1 MKKSF
6 GLFER
11 FGVELEYMVVD
22 AETLAIR
29 TEADQLIHEASGS
42 YEGDVSRGRLEWSN
56 ELALHVVELKTGKP
70 FVRLN
75 GLAEGFHGEVRH
87 INGLLKKSGAM
98 LLPTAMHPWMNP
110 ARDSR
115 LWPHS
120 NGEIYAAFDRLFN
133 CSGHGWTNLQS
144 AHLNLP
150 FRTAVEFRRLHT
162 AIRLLLP
169 LLPALAASSPF
180 VEGRRSRW
188 LDTRLEMYRHNC
200 RRIRS
205 ITGRVIPEPV
215 ASPADYRK
223 RILQRIYRELKP
235 HDPDGILQEEWAN
248 ARGAIARFDRNT
260 IEIRVLDVQEC
271 PTADLAIVQF
281 IVAILR
287 ALVSEKFSREAVQL
301 TPTTVALEK
310 LLLGTAEKAGHAMI
324 GSAGIRE
331 AFGCFS
337 SSPVGVGEL
346 LQWLLHAVA
355 PKKAAWRPVIEM
367 ILTEG
372 TLSERIVK
380 AVGKSVKP
388 RRAVLNRVYGQ
399 LADCLARDEPFHA

>member
-11 FGVELEYMVVD
+11 FGVELEYMIVD

-29 TEADQLIHEASGS
+29 PEADRLIHDISGS
-42 YEGDVSRGRLEWSN
+42 YEGDVSRGALEWSN
-56 ELALHVVELKTGKP
+56 ELALHVIELKTGRP
-70 FVRLN
+70 VVRLN
-75 GLAEGFHGEVRH
+75 GLAEGFHGEVKF
-87 INGLLKKSGAM
+87 INAQLKRSGAC

-120 NGEIYAAFDRLFN
+120 NGEIYAAFDKLFN

-150 FRTAVEFRRLHT
+150 FRTAAEFRRLHT

-180 VEGRRSRW
+180 VEGKRAPW
-188 LDTRLEMYRHNC
+188 LDMRLETYRHNC

-215 ASPADYRK
+215 TSPADYRK
-223 RILQRIYRELKP
+223 KILQKIYRELKP
-235 HDPDGILQEEWAN
+235 HDPGGILQEEWAN
-248 ARGAIARFDRNT
+248 ARGAIARFERDT

-287 ALVSEKFSREAVQL
+287 ALVGGRLSTEAAQL
-301 TPTTVALEK
+301 QPTTVALEK
-310 LLLGTAEKAGHAMI
+310 LLLSTAEKAGEALVDH
-324 GSAGIRE
+324 AGIRE

-337 SSPVGVGEL
+337 GAPIQVGEL

-355 PKKAAWRPVIEM
+355 PKRAPWRKVIEM
-367 ILTEG
+367 ILMEG
-372 TLSERIVK
+372 TLSERITV
-380 AVGKSVKP
+380 AVGRSAKP
-388 RRAVLNRVYGQ
+388 SRAVLKHVYSR
-399 LADCLARDEPFHA
+399 LAGCLERDEPFHA

>member
-11 FGVELEYMVVD
+11 FGVELEYMIVD
-22 AETLAIR
+22 AETLAVR
-29 TEADQLIHEASGS
+29 PEADLLIQKISGS
-42 YEGDVSRGRLEWSN
+42 LDGDVSRGALEWSN
-56 ELALHVVELKTGKP
+56 ELALHVIELKTGKP
-70 FVRLN
+70 VVRLN
-75 GLAEGFHGEVRH
+75 GLAAGFHNEVQF
-87 INGLLKKSGAM
+87 INAQLKKSGAR

-120 NGEIYAAFDRLFN
+120 NSEIYAAFDKLFN

-150 FRTAVEFRRLHT
+150 FRTPTEFRKLHT

-180 VEGRRSRW
+180 VEGCRAPL
-188 LDTRLEMYRHNC
+188 LDMRLETYRHNC

-205 ITGRVIPEPV
+205 IAGRVIPEQIQ
-215 ASPADYRK
+215 SPADYK
-223 RILQRIYRELKP
+223 KKILQRIYRDLKP

-248 ARGAIARFDRNT
+248 ARGAIARFERNT
-260 IEIRVLDVQEC
+260 IEIRVLDVQEG

-281 IVAILR
+281 IVAIVR
-287 ALVSEKFSREAVQL
+287 ALISEKFSSEEAQL
-301 TPTTVALEK
+301 KPTTVALEK
-310 LLLGTAEKAGHAMI
+310 LFLNTAGKTGDAMVT
-324 GSAGIRE
+324 SAGIRE

-337 SSPVGVGEL
+337 RSSVGVGEL

-380 AVGKSVKP
+380 AVGESAKP
-388 RRAVLNRVYGQ
+388 KRAVLNRVYGR
-399 LADCLARDEPFHA
+399 LADCLERDEPFHA

>member
-11 FGVELEYMVVD
+11 FGLELEYMLVD
-22 AETLAIR
+22 AKTLGIR
-29 TEADQLIHEASGS
+29 PEADLLIHAVSGS
-42 YEGDVSRGRLEWSN
+42 LEGDVSRGALEWSN
-56 ELALHVVELKTGKP
+56 ELALHVIELKTGRP
-70 FVRLN
+70 VVRLN
-75 GLAEGFHGEVRH
+75 GLAEGFHGEVKF
-87 INGLLKKSGAM
+87 INAQLKKSGAR

-110 ARDSR
+110 TRDSR

-120 NGEIYAAFDRLFN
+120 NGEIYAAFDRLFD

-144 AHLNLP
+144 AHLNLS
-150 FRTAVEFRRLHT
+150 FRTPAEFRRLHT

-180 VEGRRSRW
+180 VEGRRAPL
-188 LDTRLEMYRHNC
+188 LDMRLGTYRHNC

-205 ITGRVIPEPV
+205 MTGRVIPEPIE
-215 ASPADYRK
+215 SPTAYRK
-223 RILQRIYRELKP
+223 KILERIYRDLKP
-235 HDPDGILQEEWAN
+235 HDPSGILQEEWAN
-248 ARGAIARFDRNT
+248 ARGAIARFERNT

-271 PTADLAIVQF
+271 PTADLAIAQF
-281 IVAILR
+281 IIAILR
-287 ALVSEKFSREAVQL
+287 ALVSEQFSSEEAQIK
-301 TPTTVALEK
+301 PATVMLEK
-310 LLLGTAEKAGHAMI
+310 LLLSTAEKTGKAMV

-337 SSPVGVGEL
+337 SSRVGVGEL

-355 PKKAAWRPVIEM
+355 PKKAAWRPVIET

-380 AVGKSVKP
+380 AVGNSAKP
-388 RRAVLNRVYGQ
+388 KRAVLNRVYGR
-399 LADCLARDEPFHA
+399 LADCLESDELFHA